1 MTLKIC
7 KLLCLILAF
16 SLTPAQAAKT
26 GQKFAKKRADKLFQE
41 NVIAIDNLGGHLWV
55 EAMGDAGSV
64 VRLHIEYKG
73 FYVRSIPTL
82 SQAKRGLMKKRLSMT
97 DKFEIVPKAFTVNMT
112 VKTKKHCVGEYGQ
125 TISTMSAKLNKT
137 FYMPEPPGEDA
148 YQFATVDWMYKKCWT
163 WLEDQARHE
172 IVVESRQADGGEAY
186 CTLFADVKVDGEYS
200 KTSKSNR
207 KIDPATIAAA
217 KAAGYDV
224 GPANQESSHTQKGRV
239 AFSTGNKQSREQAKV
254 KLGGLSWSLGG
265 TWPINKPFS
274 LEDMSLSYSG
284 STTVAARKCP
294 VGDQTLSDTSFTL
307 RYQFVMAPMVG
318 INAELE
324 PVDANE
330 KDWMP
335 TPGETREYRLKLID
349 PGPDQV
355 QGVKFLLS
363 ETSEH
368 KGIVTNGGNHVRG
381 EQCPDCTVGVK
392 EMPWPWETFHEGY
405 DEKILTYMRHYTHY
419 NDCPIDSL
427 PDIFF
432 TDADNPDY
440 DLGDNAVS
448 ENLKYTV
455 SQVIESDKVS
465 GDTYTVKLRVM
476 DGAAC
481 SKLSAY
487 VNVGGYWHQAQ
498 AKGDTAS
505 KDKTYLMLP
514 RDENQ
519 NGLQDT
525 WEDDNGVG
533 GPDEDKDALEG
544 NPNLGDGLSAFEE
557 YRGIYENGSYRR
569 LFVDY
574 LDVFVF
580 DYASRFRKGLL
591 EVGGRYFRQGINL
604 HVLAENEFKYDIIN
618 YVDTDHKN
626 GDQYIM
632 VIMSLDQ
639 CCNLVENAE
648 RAGRGFLGLAFIG
661 PPDREYNTIVMN
673 KRDIISLED
682 ESKSA
687 AGTLG
692 HEIGHGMGL
701 YHHGDTEG
709 HAKIKGHRYWVACLG
724 GQHSGDNDC
733 WMRYNIADKFVNRT
747 GPIVNKLGY
756 LINPFGVLDYIKD
769 YGDYS
774 HFCTTKY
781 GLGQCGDA
789 TNGCCLQNIKVKSY

>member
-1 MTLKIC
+1 MTSKIC
-7 KLLCLILAF
+7 KLLCILLIF
-16 SLTPAQAAKT
+16 GSTGTMAQTKWIGTEKAHRMA
-26 GQKFAKKRADKLFQE
+26 GELFKE
-41 NVIAIDNLGGHLWV
+41 NVIAIDNMGGHLWV
-55 EAMGDAGSV
+55 EAVGNAGSII
-64 VRLHIEYKG
+64 RLHINYKG

-82 SQAKRGLMKKRLSMT
+82 SQAKRGLMKKSPSMT

-112 VKTKKHCVGEYGQ
+112 VSTKKHCVSELGQ
-125 TISTMSAKLNKT
+125 TVSTMSAKLNKT
-137 FYMPEPPGEDA
+137 FYMPEPPGENA
-148 YQFATVDWMYKKCWT
+148 GRMATADWMYKDCWT

-172 IVVESRQADGGEAY
+172 IVVDSRQADGGKAN
-186 CTLFADVKVDGEYS
+186 CTLFADVMVDGNYT
-200 KTSKSNR
+200 KTSGNY
-207 KIDPATIAAA
+207 T
-217 KAAGYDV
+217 
-224 GPANQESSHTQKGRV
+224 ESHTQKGRV
-239 AFSTGNKQSREQAKV
+239 AFGTGADDSPERAKV
-254 KLGGLSWSLGG
+254 KLGGLNWTLDGP
-265 TWPINKPFS
+265 WPIDKPFS

-294 VGDQTLSDTSFTL
+294 PGDQTLSDTSYVL
-307 RYQFVMAPMVG
+307 RYQFAMAPQVQ
-318 INAELE
+318 IDAELE
-324 PVDANE
+324 PVDQRE
-330 KDWMP
+330 KNWIP
-335 TPGETREYRLKLID
+335 TPGETREYRVRLID
-349 PGPDQV
+349 PGPDKV

-381 EQCPDCTVGVK
+381 ETCPDCTVGVK
-392 EMPWPWETFHEGY
+392 EMLWPWETFHKGY
-405 DEKILTYMRHYTHY
+405 NEEILTYMRHYTHY

-427 PDIFF
+427 PDVFF

-455 SQVIESDKVS
+455 SQVAQSDKIS

-476 DGAAC
+476 DGAAW

-487 VNVGGYWHQAQ
+487 INVGGYWYPAQ

-514 RDENQ
+514 RDSNQ
-519 NGLQDT
+519 NSLQDT
-525 WEDDNGVG
+525 WEEDNEVSS
-533 GPDEDKDALEG
+533 PDEDKDALEG

-557 YRGIYENGSYRR
+557 YRGIYEYGKYRR
-569 LFVDY
+569 LFADY

-591 EVGGRYFRQGINL
+591 EVRSRYFRQGINL
-604 HVLAENEFKYDIIN
+604 HVLAGNEFKYDLIN
-618 YVDTDHKN
+618 YIETEHKN
-626 GDQYIM
+626 GDQYII

-661 PPDREYNTIVMN
+661 PPNREYNTIVMN

-701 YHHGDTEG
+701 YHHGDTEDFV
-709 HAKIKGHRYWVACLG
+709 KIKGEKYWVACLG

-733 WMRYNIADKFVNRT
+733 WMRYNIAEKFIHEYVVATNIFGQFPPT
-747 GPIVNKLGY
+747 IIVS
-756 LINPFGVLDYIKD
+756 DYIKD

-774 HFCTTKY
+774 HFCTKKY
-781 GLGQCGDA
+781 GLGMCGDA
-789 TNGCCLQNIKVKSY
+789 TKGCCLQNIKVKSY